1 MAKKTHL
8 LEGNIP
14 DFHPHHIR
22 GPTFRNLLN
31 SYRATVEAAARRKAT
46 ERIARSSSATS
57 RKTEKPKL
65 TPPSQNK
72 RDCDAEQKVESEV
85 KEFLHLDELR
95 YSSLPD
101 LVKER
106 TASGGAGCGFLEKEE
121 LIRLMEW
128 KLKHGVFRPML
139 LGMVKSN
146 PEKVVRQ
153 TTSEAFSAVSG
164 SRATVARDDEADEF
178 PKSTLEK
185 LSRPLR
191 GVGPATASLLLSVG
205 TGSQDPKQEVPFYSD
220 DTFLWLCMEVYPR
233 PRDLMGQETGGKDT
247 IKKNRHSDIF
257 KPNGEINVKYN
268 MQEYRML
275 WNAVKELQTRLNS
288 AELSDKAVSCAD
300 IEKVAFVLRHIDLSG
315 YNEQGE
321 SNGSSSRKRK
331 RKDII

>member
-128 KLKHGVFRPML
+128 KL
-139 LGMVKSN
+139 
-146 PEKVVRQ
+146 
-153 TTSEAFSAVSG
+153 
-164 SRATVARDDEADEF
+164 ATVARDDEADEF